1 MGWRATVRIHNGWSR
16 IPVNKGDQV
25 LMLGLD
31 VVSEGAA
38 GGLVH
43 HGQLGQVAEH
53 HQVKEG
59 GGVAE
64 EELLLAKHLG
74 QNLQVVLRQLVEL
87 LGGGLAESVALHHLE
102 AVFAEVVLE
111 EKLEEGE
118 GSFGVKVGLQVDVV
132 ALQGVLKVAAL
143 PGKDGEVDVLLCKA
157 DHRVL
162 DVLLLGVKLHGHH
175 HLLLLG
181 GEGGQVVVG
190 LHGEEGGGREV
201 VLVLNILVPAKKV
214 SLDNAYRTTKQ
225 DISVMFCHPSLPAI
239 LTFSFAG
246 PLLFCTILPQA
257 PRRYFLA
264 TTDIASFVF
273 RAPGF
278 AYFVC
283 EVPSVFRIS

>member
-1 MGWRATVRIHNGWSR
+1 MGRRATVKIDNGWSR

-38 GGLVH
+38 GALVH

-74 QNLQVVLRQLVEL
+74 QDLQVVLRQLVKL

-143 PGKDGEVDVLLCKA
+143 PGKDGEVDVLLRKA

-181 GEGGQVVVG
+181 GQGGQVVVG
-190 LHGEEGGGREV
+190 LHGEEGGDWEV
-201 VLVLNILVPAKKV
+201 VLVLNILVPAKK
-214 SLDNAYRTTKQ
+214 
-225 DISVMFCHPSLPAI
+225 
-239 LTFSFAG
+239 
-246 PLLFCTILPQA
+246 
-257 PRRYFLA
+257 
-264 TTDIASFVF
+264 
-273 RAPGF
+273 GF
-278 AYFVC
+278 IIRHC
-283 EVPSVFRIS
+283 I